1 MSFRNR
7 HFLKLL
13 DFGPT
18 ELDHLV
24 QATLTLKRLQ
34 KCGQERPVLKGKS
47 IALLCEKTCQEIRWA
62 FQVAVSHHGATCH
75 YFGPGETGLSSQDH
89 LSCSARQLGR
99 LFDALAVMGIDQ
111 ERAEELARLSGVPV
125 FNLGSPEFNP
135 MAILA
140 DLSTMVEHSAR
151 PLSELSLVFLGDGTG
166 SLAHSA
172 LVGASKLG
180 LDLRFC
186 GPEELQP
193 DETLVETCLALAAET
208 GAQVRIFSEPEQAV
222 KGADFVYSHCWIES
236 DQSDWESRVEKL
248 LPYRATSE
256 LLSQS
261 GQGLCKL
268 LHRLPVHASEE
279 TPRGIEISE
288 RFGTDGLEVSR
299 ELFDSTSNLSFE
311 QAENH
316 LHACKAVLVSLLT

>member
-7 HFLKLL
+7 HFVKLL

-18 ELDHLV
+18 ELELLI
-24 QATLTLKRLQ
+24 QSALTLKRLQ
-34 KCGQERPVLKGKS
+34 KCGQERPVLKGKNV
-47 IALLCEKTCQEIRWA
+47 ALLCENTCQESRWA
-62 FQVAVSHHGATCH
+62 FQVAASHQGATCH
-75 YFGPGETGLSSQDH
+75 FFGPGETGLSSQDH

-99 LFDALAVMGIDQ
+99 LFDALAVLGLEQ

-125 FNLGSPEFNP
+125 FSLGSPEFNP
-135 MAILA
+135 LAILA
-140 DLSTMVEHSAR
+140 DLSTMVEHSSR
-151 PLSELSLVFLGDGTG
+151 PLSELSVVFLGDGTS

-180 LDLRFC
+180 IDLRYC
-186 GPEELQP
+186 GPDEMQP

-222 KGADFVYSHCWIES
+222 KGADFVYSHCWIEPE
-236 DQSDWESRVEKL
+236 QSDWESRVEKL

-261 GQGLCKL
+261 GQGYCKL
-268 LHRLPVHASEE
+268 LHHLPVHATEE
-279 TPRGIEISE
+279 TPRGLEISE

-311 QAENH
+311 QAENL
-316 LHACKAVLVSLLT
+316 LHSCKAVLVSLLS